1 MHCSCLFALEKG
13 TKSIIWK
20 INQINIKK
28 KNTLSFYLGNYN
40 LVNTARNGLTDAVKF
55 LLEDGADVNDED
67 NNG

>member
-20 INQINIKK
+20 KNQINIKK
-28 KNTLSFYLGNYN
+28 NTLYFYLGNYN
-40 LVNTARNGLTDAVKF
+40 LVNTARHGLTDAVKF

-67 NNG
+67 NRG